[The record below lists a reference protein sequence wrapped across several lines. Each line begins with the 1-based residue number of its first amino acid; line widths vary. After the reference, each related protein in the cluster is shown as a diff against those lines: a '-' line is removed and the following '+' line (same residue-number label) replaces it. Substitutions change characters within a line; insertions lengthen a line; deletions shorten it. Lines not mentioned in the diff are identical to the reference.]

1 MRQNSSRDLSYS
13 EITRVCSFDFV
24 RSKDVVS
31 YSSIAEKH
39 VRPINFK
46 MTVISDDDWSR
57 WNDVVSRYSN
67 LYYGSS
73 VDAIFTLASPSVDND
88 KYAVFYRK
96 AYRAYQEYKEDLD
109 GSDEENKVSSRS
121 LFELMRYFPA
131 LERRG
136 AEIFVDSDSG
146 LFGSAIHTK
155 RSGTLNI
162 LLEDNG
168 RIAYAFTKKDDGDLI
183 QISGRASF
191 KRKLTLSKNI
201 NKLMRLLDD

>member
-1 MRQNSSRDLSYS
+1 MRQSSPRELSYS
-13 EITRVCSFDFV
+13 EIARVLPLDFV
-24 RSKDVVS
+24 SSNDVVYYKS
-31 YSSIAEKH
+31 VAKKIVSSIT
-39 VRPINFK
+39 FK
-46 MTVISDDDWSR
+46 TTACSDDEWNK
-57 WNDVVSRYSN
+57 WNNDVVSRYSCF
-67 LYYGSS
+67 YSES
-73 VDAIFTLASPSVDND
+73 VASIFDLAKPVNND
-88 KYAVFYRK
+88 EYAVFYQK

-136 AEIFVDSDSG
+136 AEIFIDSDSG